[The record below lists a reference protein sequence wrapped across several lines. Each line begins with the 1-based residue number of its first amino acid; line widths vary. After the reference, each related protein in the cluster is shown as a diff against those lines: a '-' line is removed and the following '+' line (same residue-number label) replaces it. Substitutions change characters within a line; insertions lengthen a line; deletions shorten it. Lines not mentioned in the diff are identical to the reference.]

1 MQTGSPLWFLR
12 HSVVCVVLQLAHEVP
27 SRRAALCEKKCAE
40 NRNETMEE
48 EEEEEEGSSF
58 QCD

>member
-1 MQTGSPLWFLR
+1 MWFLR

-27 SRRAALCEKKCAE
+27 SRRAALCDKKCAE
-40 NRNETMEE
+40 NRNETIEE
-48 EEEEEEGSSF
+48 EEETPS